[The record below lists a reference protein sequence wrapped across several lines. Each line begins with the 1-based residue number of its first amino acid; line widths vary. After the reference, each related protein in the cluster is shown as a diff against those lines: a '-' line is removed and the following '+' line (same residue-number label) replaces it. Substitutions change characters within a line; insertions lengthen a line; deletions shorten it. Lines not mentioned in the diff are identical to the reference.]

1 MMGLEIKTQIFNQ
14 LRTIFLT
21 EPQEKVKSNN
31 EYWEVGL
38 TVQMVNFQL
47 DLLLLQKGHPAI

>member
-21 EPQEKVKSNN
+21 ELLREKPRATLNIEK
-31 EYWEVGL
+31 WL
-38 TVQMVNFQL
+38 
-47 DLLLLQKGHPAI
+47 